1 MKTRRLMGQSTSQGL
16 VESASIQSESN
27 MATPTKS
34 QTSRRRSVRLRSSP
48 QSNSANSEQE
58 NNSPKV
64 LNNQVAEDSQQP
76 NATEQTPS
84 KKYQLRSQAVESEAR
99 TPQHRRTASLKQ
111 IPGRAQSLQS
121 STVLTPGK
129 GGTYLTPV
137 RKFGL
142 AGSHSLNNNGE
153 DSANVEETP
162 RSKAIRRQCVIDAF
176 MKRLMDHVE
185 TSDESEEGL
194 SDNDDWESPV
204 KRESLPHDGV
214 NDQFDSLAQTPSK
227 PSSKKQKQ
235 SQSSS
240 AQVQFI
246 ETDQES
252 DEEDAAYFNVLN
264 RMRSSKTSDNTL
276 ADLPQLNVENISTLL
291 SEMEIQ
297 NHDLKLKLEQQHRN
311 KFTQWRFEL
320 DYGFN
325 LMFYG
330 LGDKTNL
337 VKEFVKTLLNGLV
350 IEMDGLSSQLSL
362 REVLIS
368 TLKFIKPKSNPVG
381 NVTDLSHILVEV
393 LKEPMYL
400 VVHHLDGPSL
410 RNQSFYESLQILC
423 QSQFV
428 HLMCSVDHLHFAQLL
443 DEKQV
448 NALNLIFHDLTT
460 FTHYDFENLL
470 AQNVNKSSQQEIISI
485 GMDGVLQSSHQ
496 QQKMDIRRVMFVLDS
511 LVENAK
517 KILIL
522 LVEHQLQELALD
534 DIAVFADSG
543 LTFQNYFNKCR
554 DKFLTSTT
562 TSFRN
567 LLTELTDHDVVVVGD
582 NSDGVQCYFVPCD
595 KDMLLPILE
604 QLKTLIK

>member
-1 MKTRRLMGQSTSQGL
+1 MGQSTSQGL
-16 VESASIQSESN
+16 VQSASIQSESN

-34 QTSRRRSVRLRSSP
+34 QISRRRSVRLRSSP

-64 LNNQVAEDSQQP
+64 LNNQAAEDVQQP
-76 NATEQTPS
+76 NVTEQTPS
-84 KKYQLRSQAVESEAR
+84 KKYQLRSQAVESEAL

-153 DSANVEETP
+153 DSANIEETP

-176 MKRLMDHVE
+176 MKRRMDHVE
-185 TSDESEEGL
+185 TSDESEEEL
-194 SDNDDWESPV
+194 SDDDDDDWESPV

-214 NDQFDSLAQTPSK
+214 YDQFDSLVQTPSK

-240 AQVQFI
+240 SQVQFI

-297 NHDLKLKLEQQHRN
+297 NHDLKLNLEQQHRN

-330 LGDKTNL
+330 LGDKTSL
-337 VKEFVKTLLNGLV
+337 IKEFVKTLLNGLV

-368 TLKFIKPKSNPVG
+368 ALKFLKPKSNPVG
-381 NVTDLSHILVEV
+381 NVTDFSHILVEL

-428 HLMCSVDHLHFAQLL
+428 HLVCSVDHLHFAQLL

-582 NSDGVQCYFVPCD
+582 NSDGVECYVVPCD
-595 KDMLLPILE
+595 KDMLLTILE

>member
-1 MKTRRLMGQSTSQGL
+1 MGQSTSQGL

-34 QTSRRRSVRLRSSP
+34 QVSRRRSVRLRSSP

-58 NNSPKV
+58 NDSPKE
-64 LNNQVAEDSQQP
+64 LNNQAAEDIQQP
-76 NATEQTPS
+76 NVTEQTPS
-84 KKYQLRSQAVESEAR
+84 KKYQLRSQAVESEAL

-153 DSANVEETP
+153 DSANIEETP

-176 MKRLMDHVE
+176 MKRRMDDVE
-185 TSDESEEGL
+185 TSDESEEEL
-194 SDNDDWESPV
+194 SDDTDDWESPV

-214 NDQFDSLAQTPSK
+214 YDQFDSLAQTPSK

-240 AQVQFI
+240 SQVQFI

-297 NHDLKLKLEQQHRN
+297 NHDLKLNLEYQHRN

-337 VKEFVKTLLNGLV
+337 IKEFVKTLLNGLV

-368 TLKFIKPKSNPVG
+368 ALKFIKPKINPVG

-428 HLMCSVDHLHFAQLL
+428 HLVCSVDHLHFAQLL

-496 QQKMDIRRVMFVLDS
+496 QQKMDFRRVMFVLDS

-543 LTFQNYFNKCR
+543 LTFPNYFNKCR

-582 NSDGVQCYFVPCD
+582 NSDGVECYVVPCD
-595 KDMLLPILE
+595 KDMLLTILE